1 VEAPAG
7 VWMRICR
14 RSWGRS
20 CVARAWA
27 RSSASSGTTPHP
39 TSSLSPSVAL
49 GGVGDE
55 EVRGGNNHVTVEAG
69 RGGEDVW
76 LWAAGEVEQRRRER
90 R

>member
-1 VEAPAG
+1 MDEDL
-7 VWMRICR
+7 
-14 RSWGRS
+14 
-20 CVARAWA
+20 
-27 RSSASSGTTPHP
+27 SSRLGKVLRCASVGKEQSPSSGTTPHP

-55 EVRGGNNHVTVEAG
+55 EVRGGGNHVTVEAG
-69 RGGEDVW
+69 RGGEDAW